1 MEYKFRRII
10 DKNLSIITYNFAHPT
25 KQNVFFEFLLTINS
39 KIEVNFVLSNE
50 GYFYLIIQNQLI
62 TYMNIAQN
70 IQEIND
76 SLAGTITRLI
86 AVTKTKPIKD
96 LEAAYHANCKIFGE
110 NKVQEMVQK
119 WEVLPKDIE
128 WHLIGHL
135 QSNKVK
141 YMASFVAMIHS
152 IDSLKLLQEVDK
164 QAFKCNRVIDCLL
177 QIYIAQEEAKFGLS
191 QEEALE
197 ILNSQE
203 FKSMKNIK
211 IVGIMGMATNTDDQE
226 QIRLEFRGLKAFF
239 DTLQSNYPDGNNIQL
254 KEISMGMSGD
264 YLLAAQ
270 EGSTLVRVGSAIF
283 GSR

>member
-1 MEYKFRRII
+1 MSIT
-10 DKNLSIITYNFAHPT
+10 KNIH
-25 KQNVFFEFLLTINS
+25 
-39 KIEVNFVLSNE
+39 
-50 GYFYLIIQNQLI
+50 
-62 TYMNIAQN
+62 
-70 IQEIND
+70 EINT
-76 SLAGTITRLI
+76 SLSGTPARLI
-86 AVTKTKPIKD
+86 AVTKTKPIED
-96 LEAAYHANCKIFGE
+96 LQAAYDANCKIFGE

-152 IDSLKLLQEVDK
+152 IDSVKLLQEVDK
-164 QAFKCNRVIDCLL
+164 QALKNNRVIDCLL
-177 QIYIAQEEAKFGLS
+177 QIYIAQEETKFGLS

-197 ILNSQE
+197 ILDSQE
-203 FKSMKNIK
+203 FKVMKNVR
-211 IVGIMGMATNTDDQE
+211 IVGVMGMATNTDNQE
-226 QIRLEFRGLKAFF
+226 QIRTEFRGLKAFF
-239 DTLQSNYPDGNNIQL
+239 DKLKSNYSDSENIQL

-283 GSR
+283 GNRL